1 MFFKLCPFHDFTG
14 SDARKNISEKKLGA
28 RGGLS
33 LFFEQSRVLGTN
45 AAGFKQG
52 VVDQFPLVALLELM
66 VPPVEVDVKYGDRT
80 IC

>member
-1 MFFKLCPFHDFTG
+1 M
-14 SDARKNISEKKLGA
+14 
-28 RGGLS
+28 
-33 LFFEQSRVLGTN
+33 FFEQSRVLGTN